1 MQRWWKS
8 IKLIAQLWRECWV
21 GGDGSKR
28 GDNKSWDKSNFYELS
43 ASIDII
49 QNHYYISLGTLRSH
63 PPQFNI
69 VFLVQ
74 AKRRYQHWKL
84 SRKIRNNSKQ
94 RKRERKSNHNLC
106 KSKGEIERFF
116 YSHRESSKSAH
127 STQRG
132 AGNDFKD
139 SRWIRAEGKYGEGKQ

>member
-28 GDNKSWDKSNFYELS
+28 GDNKSWDKSNFYELGLDRHHSKSLLHFTRHFALPS
-43 ASIDII
+43 API
-49 QNHYYISLGTLRSH
+49 QYRVSCAGKKKISTLKVK
-63 PPQFNI
+63 QE
-69 VFLVQ
+69 
-74 AKRRYQHWKL
+74 
-84 SRKIRNNSKQ
+84 NSKQ
-94 RKRERKSNHNLC
+94 FETERKRERKSNHNLC

-139 SRWIRAEGKYGEGKQ
+139 SRWIRAEGKYGGGKQ